1 MVQKHNTMGR
11 DILSLPFLF
20 VFLDNEVM
28 FR

>member
-1 MVQKHNTMGR
+1 MVLKHNTMGR
-11 DILSLPFLF
+11 DNMSLPFLF